1 MVEGLKVGLATIY
14 GRSWPGVPGLRIPAR
29 GEVRRSPYTLRSKG
43 RTIERSA
50 ACPSTPTPVKVYP
63 SDSLGMAIFPRSPR
77 DPKIEETLTK
87 RMERYSSILRACS
100 FINFCCPRGS
110 AKKSC
115 VMEKASNLDRRSR
128 TSPHSMCILA
138 TFAIASAFI

>member
-63 SDSLGMAIFPRSPR
+63 SNSLGMAIFPRSPR
-77 DPKIEETLTK
+77 DPKMEETLTK
-87 RMERYSSILRACS
+87 RMEIVGRGDLVTVSDIGIFAR
-100 FINFCCPRGS
+100 IQNFW
-110 AKKSC
+110 
-115 VMEKASNLDRRSR
+115 NLLPAAGRF
-128 TSPHSMCILA
+128 TLTIYLLYY
-138 TFAIASAFI
+138 IYYYLK